1 MSEENNANFNFPLPQ
16 TMSEF
21 IYEHLKKSILSNEL
35 TANQRINEVNLSKY
49 FKVSRTPV
57 REAILRLEAKGFVK
71 IDSHRRVLVKEVSY
85 KELIEIFQV
94 LGALDRLAI
103 TLAVDNLKSKQ
114 IDKLER
120 LSQKMEKSCKI
131 ETIEKYFEYN
141 EAFHDEIW
149 KAVPNNLLHE
159 ILCSVRDKM
168 QRYTYAR
175 IYAFKKPGALKRSL
189 MQHKELVEAI
199 RKKDKENLKD
209 MIVQHRVCLLEVAPF
224 TEGLKEFLTSEE
236 KKKNI
241 K

>member
-1 MSEENNANFNFPLPQ
+1 MNEKNNGAFEFPLPQ

-35 TANQRINEVNLSKY
+35 KANQRINEMELSKY

-71 IDSHRRVLVKEVSY
+71 IDSRRQILVKEVSY

-94 LGALDRLAI
+94 LGALDRLAVSQ
-103 TLAVDNLKSKQ
+103 AVDNLKSKQ
-114 IDKLER
+114 IEKLER
-120 LSQKMEKSCKI
+120 LSQKMEKSCNI

-149 KAVPNNLLHE
+149 KAVPNSLLHE
-159 ILCSVRDKM
+159 ILCSVRDQM

-175 IYAFKKPGALKRSL
+175 IYAFKKSGALKRSL
-189 MQHKELVEAI
+189 MQHKELVKAI
-199 RKKDKENLKD
+199 RKKDKENLKE

-224 TEGLKEFLTSEE
+224 TEGLKEYLTSKENE
-236 KKKNI
+236 RNI